1 MLNELSHFWGPLQ
14 LLNTL
19 PVDVRDI
26 IEILGLQE
34 KHLDFKAGMVRVR
47 QRYYRGD
54 LDEVKNQRAVRDI
67 PMGYL
72 VESLRRKCTG
82 DPERFVFSVKTK
94 YGECRDDRDINPHF
108 LRPAAK
114 VLGIYFPGFGF
125 HAFRREAI
133 TALSADSDPF
143 QALRTTGHTKVDM
156 SLVYTLTDSERQG
169 EAIKKHQER
178 ILDIA
183 VAGPIQ

>member
-1 MLNELSHFWGPLQ
+1 MRRQPVPDDQQWA
-14 LLNTL
+14 
-19 PVDVRDI
+19 VDVAQQS
-26 IEILGLQE
+26 LQE
-34 KHLDFKAGMVRVR
+34 VDDLQKAL
-47 QRYYRGD
+47 QRYHRGD

-114 VLGIYFPGFGF
+114 VL
-125 HAFRREAI
+125 
-133 TALSADSDPF
+133 LSLA
-143 QALRTTGHTKVDM
+143 
-156 SLVYTLTDSERQG
+156 
-169 EAIKKHQER
+169 
-178 ILDIA
+178 
-183 VAGPIQ
+183 